1 MMEDNEIWKDIPFLK
16 GYYQAS
22 NIGRIKSLKREKVV
36 NQYSSETVLKQR
48 KGRDGYMI
56 VNISVDNKSKTY
68 KVHRLVAAAFL
79 ENPQNLPQ
87 VNHKDENKMNNVVS
101 NLEWC
106 SSKYN
111 NNYGTR
117 IKRIVETRDNS
128 ESRHRMVVEQY
139 TLEGEFINRFTSMCE
154 ASAKTGVHQGSISS
168 ALKKKRKYAGGF
180 IWKHAQL
187 K

>member
-1 MMEDNEIWKDIPFLK
+1 MEDNEIWKDIPFLK

-56 VNISVDNKSKTY
+56 ANISVDNKSKTY

-101 NLEWC
+101 NLE
-106 SSKYN
+106 
-111 NNYGTR
+111 
-117 IKRIVETRDNS
+117 
-128 ESRHRMVVEQY
+128 
-139 TLEGEFINRFTSMCE
+139 
-154 ASAKTGVHQGSISS
+154 
-168 ALKKKRKYAGGF
+168 
-180 IWKHAQL
+180 
-187 K
+187 

>member
-1 MMEDNEIWKDIPFLK
+1 MEDNEIWKDIPFLK

-56 VNISVDNKSKTY
+56 VNISVNNKCKTY

-111 NNYGTR
+111 NNYGTSGRAIYTRRR
-117 IKRIVETRDNS
+117 IYQKV
-128 ESRHRMVVEQY
+128 Y
-139 TLEGEFINRFTSMCE
+139 
-154 ASAKTGVHQGSISS
+154 
-168 ALKKKRKYAGGF
+168 
-180 IWKHAQL
+180 
-187 K
+187 

>member
-1 MMEDNEIWKDIPFLK
+1 
-16 GYYQAS
+16 
-22 NIGRIKSLKREKVV
+22 
-36 NQYSSETVLKQR
+36 
-48 KGRDGYMI
+48 MI
-56 VNISVDNKSKTY
+56 VNISVNNKCKTY

-154 ASAKTGVHQGSISS
+154 ASAKTGVHQGSISNV
-168 ALKKKRKYAGGF
+168 LKKKRKHAGGF

-187 K
+187 KY